1 MNILFEQFLADF
13 TLNKFLILASLC
25 FISAV
30 IDAMVGGGGLISL
43 PAYYAIGLDPHIAL
57 GTNKLSASLST
68 MISAFKFWKA
78 KKVQFEFLRKLIFFS
93 FFGAILGV
101 ETALAINPQY
111 FKPISFVLLIF
122 VFIYTILNKNLG
134 EQHEYEGINKKNILL
149 GRIMAFL
156 IGFYDGF
163 LGPGTGSFLIFFII
177 KIFKVDFNSASGN
190 AKILNV
196 SSNITSIVLF
206 IYHGKVNY
214 FYGLPVALIMMLGAV
229 LGTNLAIK
237 KGTKLTKPLFLIVT
251 SFLILKMAKEIFM

>member
-1 MNILFEQFLADF
+1 
-13 TLNKFLILASLC
+13 
-25 FISAV
+25 
-30 IDAMVGGGGLISL
+30 
-43 PAYYAIGLDPHIAL
+43 
-57 GTNKLSASLST
+57 
-68 MISAFKFWKA
+68 
-78 KKVQFEFLRKLIFFS
+78 
-93 FFGAILGV
+93 
-101 ETALAINPQY
+101 
-111 FKPISFVLLIF
+111 
-122 VFIYTILNKNLG
+122 
-134 EQHEYEGINKKNILL
+134 
-149 GRIMAFL
+149 MAFI

-190 AKILNV
+190 AKILNL
-196 SSNITSIVLF
+196 SSNLTSILLF